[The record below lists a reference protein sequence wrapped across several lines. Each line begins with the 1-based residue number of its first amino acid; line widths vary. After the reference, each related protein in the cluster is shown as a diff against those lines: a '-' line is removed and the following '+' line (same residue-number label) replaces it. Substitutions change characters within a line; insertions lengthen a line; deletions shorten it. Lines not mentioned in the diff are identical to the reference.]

1 MSIGGTAFQLAFE
14 ISPIIL
20 TGGLAQN
27 VPGGMLP
34 IVSLTEAANFVT
46 GLLSGGDA
54 FNLDNFFAH
63 FVPTAGATLID
74 QVIGEYPFAN
84 QGVAG
89 NAVITKPLMV
99 SLRMIC
105 PANARGG
112 YISKLA
118 TMIALQ
124 SAIAQHNVSGGTY
137 TVVTPAAL
145 WTDLVMLGLRDVSA
159 NSSAQAQTEWQWDFR
174 KPLLTQAQA
183 DQAQNNL
190 MSKISGGTAVQADG
204 SGGVSWSGIAQTV
217 GTPPSLAAPG
227 VIPAASSLL
236 GAQTASPGGVPGA
249 PGGG

>member
-1 MSIGGTAFQLAFE
+1 MSIGAAAFQLAFE

-54 FNLDNFFAH
+54 LNFDNFFAH
-63 FVPTAGATLID
+63 FVPVPGATLID
-74 QVIGEYPFAN
+74 QVIGEYSFAN
-84 QGVAG
+84 QAVAA

-99 SLRMIC
+99 SMRMIC

-112 YISKLA
+112 YVTKLA

-124 SAIAQHNVSGGTY
+124 AAIAQHNVSGGTY

-145 WTDLVMLGLRDVSA
+145 WTDLVMLTLRDVSA
-159 NSSAQAQTEWQWDFR
+159 NGSAQPQTEWQWDFR

-183 DQAQNNL
+183 NQAQNNL
-190 MSKISGGTAVQADG
+190 MSKISGGTQIQADG

-217 GTPPSLAAPG
+217 GIPPSLATSSL
-227 VIPAASSLL
+227 VPAASSLL
-236 GAQTASPGGVPGA
+236 GAQTASPLGLLGA
-249 PGGG
+249 GR